1 MNWLL
6 LLAGILIVLITLVD
20 VVWTAMWVGGGA
32 GPVTRAVANA
42 TWQGLGVVGHQ
53 RHRLMVISGP
63 LILTLTVLAWVFLL
77 WSGWLLTF
85 TSQATAVLTT
95 STDVPADLSDRIYFV
110 GYTIFTLGNGD
121 FSHNGAG
128 WQAATALA
136 SGSGLFMI
144 TLAITYLLSV
154 ISAAVSARA
163 FAVEVDGL
171 GQTAGDVVSAGWDG
185 ESYAG
190 LSLSLQSLSSQL
202 SKLSQQYLAYPVL
215 QYFHAEGPGKSPI
228 IAIVRLDQILQVSAN
243 GVPSQCGAP
252 TVLHNSLRSAI
263 ESALDSLP
271 RKFVEPVEEGLPEPD
286 LEPLRASRRPVLEG
300 PDFSL
305 KLQSEQDRRKKLRGL
320 LNAHGWTVEDIY

>member
-6 LLAGILIVLITLVD
+6 LVPGILIVLITLVD
-20 VVWTAMWVGGGA
+20 VVWTSMWVGGGA

-42 TWQGLGVVGHQ
+42 IWQAFGLIGHQ

-77 WSGWLLTF
+77 WSGWLLIF
-85 TSQATAVLTT
+85 ISQATAVLTT
-95 STDVPADLSDRIYFV
+95 STDVSADVSDRIYFV

-121 FSHNGAG
+121 FSPNGAG

-154 ISAAVSARA
+154 ISAAVSGRA

-215 QYFHAEGPGKSPI
+215 QYFHAEAPGKSPI
-228 IAIVRLDQILQVSAN
+228 IAIVRLDQILQVSAH
-243 GVPSQCGAP
+243 GVPSERSAP

-263 ESALDSLP
+263 ESALESLP
-271 RKFVEPVEEGLPEPD
+271 GQFVQPVEEGLPAPD
-286 LEPLRASRRPVLEG
+286 LQPLRQSGRRETEG
-300 PDFSL
+300 PEFSS
-305 KLQSEQDRRKKLRGL
+305 KLQSEGDRRKRLRGL
-320 LNAHGWTVEDIY
+320 LNAHGWTAEDIY